1 MILNN
6 KSVELIILIT
16 SSCIKYFARNNLIID
31 FEKQKRIVKK
41 RDQEYRGK
49 MKEKTWEVLKS
60 KENCFNITH
69 RKIWIFLNLSF
80 NTFFSWN
87 FLNEIFDCS
96 NWVLTQFFC

>member
-49 MKEKTWEVLKS
+49 MKEKT
-60 KENCFNITH
+60 
-69 RKIWIFLNLSF
+69 
-80 NTFFSWN
+80 
-87 FLNEIFDCS
+87 
-96 NWVLTQFFC
+96 